1 MKSKYLLRKIIIRFF
16 FLFIF
21 FIVLI
26 FETNF
31 QIATALPMENL
42 KNETIV
48 EELRLKVPANFKEV
62 WLEAEKNIWD
72 PWLSGQNGFL
82 GRQIFWDKE
91 KEEGLIL
98 VKWEN
103 KKLWKNISMEEVNE
117 IQKKFEKNVQESLQL
132 NSNPFILIHESEL
145 YSQ

>member
-91 KEEGLIL
+91 KEEALIL

>member
-91 KEEGLIL
+91 KEEALML